1 MKTIILDGNIY
12 NLIDNDGATKKL
24 IHRMIES
31 EKIEVAVPRIVLEE
45 LKSSPFKGVPDF
57 FPIKN
62 ISDGVAVAGLAIAD
76 AVIVGDGNTYSS
88 HLGTSKKSKDAV
100 LAETANNY
108 SDIFVSEDIRCR
120 KRLNNIQSKVKF
132 FNYEEFCAWL
142 QNT

>member
-12 NLIDNDGATKKL
+12 DLLDNDDATKKL

-31 EKIEVAVPRIVLEE
+31 KKIEVAVPRIVLEE
-45 LKSSPFKGVPDF
+45 LKRSPFNGVPDF

-62 ISDGVAVAGLAIAD
+62 ISDGVAVVGLAVAG
-76 AVIVGDGNTYSS
+76 AVIVGDGKTYSS

-100 LAETANNY
+100 LAETASNY
-108 SDIFVSEDIRCR
+108 SDVFVSEDNRCR
-120 KRLNNIQSKVKF
+120 KRLNNIQSKVKC
-132 FNYEEFCAWL
+132 FNYEELCTWL